1 MSGKTYWGLTMRF
14 ILAVAAAAMLS
25 STAMAADAIVAEE
38 PIAPVVAPVITWT
51 GGYIGVHAGYG
62 WGDTHDKNNPDAA
75 KQDIDGFLGGLQAGY
90 NWQFDNNVVLGAEAD
105 ISFGD
110 VKEKWYDRDNN
121 QYSPYYGEDKV
132 KVSGSLRAR
141 LGYAADRF
149 MPYVTGGLAWASQKH
164 TLGCDA
170 GLVTATNGCQNRA
183 GGQQFET
190 SKSKTSVGWVVGAG
204 AEYALTDNWIL
215 RGEYLYTDLGKN
227 KVTLSDPNYPTAIAD
242 REFETKFSTVR
253 LGVSYKF

>member
-1 MSGKTYWGLTMRF
+1 MNMKS
-14 ILAVAAAAMLS
+14 ILLA
-25 STAMAADAIVAEE
+25 STVVFTGVYGAHAADAIQYEE
-38 PIAPVVAPVITWT
+38 PVPVVAAPVFSWT
-51 GGYIGVHAGYG
+51 GGYIGIHAGYG
-62 WGDTHDKNNPDAA
+62 WGDTEDRNNPSAS
-75 KQDIDGFLGGLQAGY
+75 KQDIDGFLGGVQAGY
-90 NWQFDNNVVLGAEAD
+90 NWQFNNNVVLGVEAD
-105 ISFGD
+105 VSFGD
-110 VKEKWYDRDNN
+110 VKEKWHDRENN
-121 QYSPYYGEDKV
+121 EFSPYYGEDKV
-132 KVSGSLRAR
+132 RVSGSVRAR

-149 MPYVTGGLAWASQKH
+149 LPYLTGGLAWANQKH

-170 GLVTATNGCQNRA
+170 DTVPLTNGCENRV

-204 AEYALTDNWIL
+204 AEYALTDNWVL

-227 KVTLSDPNYPTAIAD
+227 KVTLTDPNYPNALHD